1 MQETEKIWMDGKLV
15 PWADAK
21 VHVLTHSLHYGDGAF
36 EGIRAYKTDQGP
48 AVFRL
53 TEHVD
58 RLFYSAQALGMELPY
73 APAQVC
79 NAICDTL
86 RANNLDEGYVRPL
99 AIHGYGVMGV
109 NPRNSPVQL
118 IIACWP
124 WGAYLPVEAANI
136 KVSKFIRIHPDSTV
150 ADAKICG
157 HYVNSIMAILE
168 LRGTKYDEALF
179 LDSNGDIAEG
189 PGENFFMV
197 KNREIITPPLGAIL
211 AGITRATVLEIARDR
226 GFAIVERPISLAD
239 AVAADE
245 AFFSGTA
252 CEITPIGII
261 NDQPLSNGK
270 PGPVSLEIKSAY
282 LDAVRGRTAAYRRF
296 LTFVENRQ

>member
-1 MQETEKIWMDGKLV
+1 MQETESIWMDGKLV

-21 VHVLTHSLHYGDGAF
+21 VHVLAHSLHYGDGAF

-86 RANNLDEGYVRPL
+86 RANKLEEGYVRPL

-136 KVSKFIRIHPDSTV
+136 KVSRFIRIHPDSTV

-179 LDSNGDIAEG
+179 LDSNGNIAEG

-197 KNREIITPPLGAIL
+197 KNREILTPPLGAIL
-211 AGITRATVLEIARDR
+211 AGITRATVLEIASER
-226 GFAIVERPISLAD
+226 GFAVTERPISLAE
-239 AVAADE
+239 AVTADE

-261 NDQPLSNGK
+261 NDQMLGNGK

>member
-1 MQETEKIWMDGKLV
+1 MQETKSIWMDGKLV

-261 NDQPLSNGK
+261 NDQPLGNGK

>member
-1 MQETEKIWMDGKLV
+1 MDGKLV

-21 VHVLTHSLHYGDGAF
+21 VHVLAHSLHYGDGAF

-86 RANNLDEGYVRPL
+86 RANKLEEGYVRPL

-136 KVSKFIRIHPDSTV
+136 KVSRFIRIHPDSTV

-179 LDSNGDIAEG
+179 LDSNGNIAEG

-211 AGITRATVLEIARDR
+211 AGITRATVLEIASER
-226 GFAIVERPISLAD
+226 GFAVTERPISLAE
-239 AVAADE
+239 AVTADE

-261 NDQPLSNGK
+261 NDQMLGNGK

>member
-1 MQETEKIWMDGKLV
+1 MQETESIWMDGKLV

-21 VHVLTHSLHYGDGAF
+21 VHVLAHSLHYGDGAF

-86 RANNLDEGYVRPL
+86 RANKLEEGYVRPL

-136 KVSKFIRIHPDSTV
+136 KVSRFIRIHPDSTV

-179 LDSNGDIAEG
+179 LDSNGNIAEG

-211 AGITRATVLEIARDR
+211 AGITRATVLEIASER
-226 GFAIVERPISLAD
+226 GFAVTERPISLAE
-239 AVAADE
+239 AVTADE

-261 NDQPLSNGK
+261 NDQMLGNGK

>member
-1 MQETEKIWMDGKLV
+1 
-15 PWADAK
+15 
-21 VHVLTHSLHYGDGAF
+21 
-36 EGIRAYKTDQGP
+36 
-48 AVFRL
+48 
-53 TEHVD
+53 
-58 RLFYSAQALGMELPY
+58 
-73 APAQVC
+73 
-79 NAICDTL
+79 
-86 RANNLDEGYVRPL
+86 
-99 AIHGYGVMGV
+99 
-109 NPRNSPVQL
+109 
-118 IIACWP
+118 
-124 WGAYLPVEAANI
+124 
-136 KVSKFIRIHPDSTV
+136 V

-179 LDSNGDIAEG
+179 LDSNGNIAEG

-211 AGITRATVLEIARDR
+211 AGITRATVLEIASER
-226 GFAIVERPISLAD
+226 GFAVTERPISLAE
-239 AVAADE
+239 AVTADE

-261 NDQPLSNGK
+261 NDQMLGNGK

>member
-1 MQETEKIWMDGKLV
+1 MQETESIWMDGKLV

-21 VHVLTHSLHYGDGAF
+21 VHVLAHSLHYGDGAF

-79 NAICDTL
+79 TAICDTL
-86 RANNLDEGYVRPL
+86 RANKLEEGYVRPL

-136 KVSKFIRIHPDSTV
+136 KVSRFIRIHPDSTV

-179 LDSNGDIAEG
+179 LDSNGNIAEG

-197 KNREIITPPLGAIL
+197 KNREILTPPLGAIL
-211 AGITRATVLEIARDR
+211 AGITRATVLEIASER
-226 GFAIVERPISLAD
+226 GFAVTERPISLAE
-239 AVAADE
+239 AVTADE

-261 NDQPLSNGK
+261 NDQMLGNGK

>member
-1 MQETEKIWMDGKLV
+1 MKATDYIWMDGTLV

-21 VHVLTHSLHYGDGAF
+21 VHVLTHTLHYGDGAF
-36 EGIRAYKTDQGP
+36 EGIRAYKTERGA

-53 TEHVD
+53 REHME
-58 RLFYSAQALGMELPY
+58 RLHYSANALGMQLPY
-73 APAQVC
+73 SVEQLCEATC
-79 NAICDTL
+79 ETL
-86 RANNLDEGYVRPL
+86 KRNKLEEGYIRPL
-99 AIHGYGVMGV
+99 IINGYGVMGV
-109 NPRNSPVQL
+109 NPRNSPVQT

-124 WGAYLPVEAANI
+124 WGAYIPVDAADI
-136 KVSKFIRIHPDSTV
+136 KVSNFIRIHPDSTV

-168 LRGTKYDEALF
+168 LRGTKYHEALF

-261 NDQPLSNGK
+261 NDQPLGNGK

>member
-1 MQETEKIWMDGKLV
+1 
-15 PWADAK
+15 
-21 VHVLTHSLHYGDGAF
+21 VHVLAHSLHYGDGAF

-86 RANNLDEGYVRPL
+86 RANKLEEGYVRPL

-136 KVSKFIRIHPDSTV
+136 KVSRFIRIHPDSTV

-179 LDSNGDIAEG
+179 LDSNGNIAEG

-211 AGITRATVLEIARDR
+211 AGITRATVLEIASER
-226 GFAIVERPISLAD
+226 GFAVTERPISLAE
-239 AVAADE
+239 AVTADE

-261 NDQPLSNGK
+261 NDQMLGNGK